1 MAYLPVALNLEN
13 RLVVIIGG
21 GNIALQKVKTLQKYG
36 ATLKV
41 YARDVL
47 EIVRETGVDWE
58 EVSYHPGLLEGASI
72 VYGATDSWDLNRTI
86 GADGRKVGAIVNVVD
101 DPKNCDFVSPA
112 IHQVGEMSIAVTSN
126 AKDVRSSINLRNKLR
141 EFLND

>member
-13 RLVVIIGG
+13 RKVVIIGG

-36 ATLKV
+36 ADIYLYGREV
-41 YARDVL
+41 F
-47 EIVRETGVDWE
+47 EFVRETGVRWE
-58 EVSYHPGLLEGASI
+58 EKSYEKSLIEGASI
-72 VYGATDSWDLNRTI
+72 VYGATDSWDLNREI
-86 GADGRKVGAIVNVVD
+86 GDDGRAIGAIVNVVD

-112 IHQVGEMSIAVTSN
+112 IEQRDDISIAVTSN
-126 AKDVRSSINLRNKLR
+126 AKDVRASIAMRNKIR

>member
-36 ATLKV
+36 ANIKV
-41 YARDVL
+41 YAREVL
-47 EIVRETGVDWE
+47 DIVRETGVTWE
-58 EVSYHPGLLEGASI
+58 EISYHSGLLSGASI
-72 VYGATDSWDLNRTI
+72 VYGATDSWDLNREI
-86 GADGRKVGAIVNVVD
+86 GDAGRAIGAIVNVVD

-112 IHQVGEMSIAVTSN
+112 IHQMGAMSVAVTSN
-126 AKDVRSSINLRNKLR
+126 AKDVMSSIRLRNKIR
-141 EFLND
+141 EFLDD